1 MGTDK
6 WQCAVRIWTRGS
18 SQLLW
23 VSSGWFCRFLG
34 WVGYLR
40 VKTFVEMAKQC
51 GINLFVGTRYGCTGY
66 IMHGLPYI
74 RRRSSLDGDQWKKS
88 AAFVRTR
95 EASVVFGG
103 ASALAGQ
110 IWRGIPKKMRGL
122 MDAGAY
128 NRLVVAVQQTHLQNG
143 ASYEF
148 RQGRGKVQAHHA
160 KVVERFWGKHLGR
173 ALNGMDMSDGAVLAD
188 GVQLGARDQG
198 PGARKFVSGIGE
210 FVYLDGVEGVSL
222 HGLAELARFVPE
234 GAAVRVRLH
243 VARVEALPH
252 RWDSSAKRYLSEG
265 RLQAERAFTTSS
277 WMVLGARGQGP
288 GARHRA
294 SGRVSEESNSVSVD
308 LPGRIVAAGD
318 DERWFLNFVALEVGI
333 RIGNGRWRRL
343 NSACKAYVVC
353 NMQGGA
359 EFRSF
364 GIPQDDI
371 AGFSESDGVATPSAS
386 EAGVGIGCGVVP
398 TPSAGFRGLEGRGMP
413 LGHWSEDSSC
423 PHPGTGP
430 PGLTG
435 IEEVMGGGAGR
446 GRRGP
451 PSDRGG

>member
-252 RWDSSAKRYLSEG
+252 RWDSSAKRYLSER
-265 RLQAERAFTTSS
+265 RLQGERAAAVSAWKTVKAGHQS
-277 WMVLGARGQGP
+277 LGVAKAKLLR
-288 GARHRA
+288 
-294 SGRVSEESNSVSVD
+294 SGHGVREEVNSVSVAF
-308 LPGRIVAAGD
+308 PGRIVAQGD
-318 DERWFLNFVALEVGI
+318 EERCFLNFVALEVGVQQP
-333 RIGNGRWRRL
+333 NGRWRRL
-343 NSACKAYVVC
+343 DAACKAYVVC
-353 NMQGGA
+353 NMHGGA
-359 EFRSF
+359 EFTQLVAS
-364 GIPQDDI
+364 
-371 AGFSESDGVATPSAS
+371 AESAVSDS
-386 EAGVGIGCGVVP
+386 GVVP
-398 TPSAGFRGLEGRGMP
+398 SGASATDLAVPCGIGSRLAKAGDVGNGARGTDSVWDLDVGMKGNGDLGGVPCRDWPAVEQKGFMAA
-413 LGHWSEDSSC
+413 
-423 PHPGTGP
+423 GP
-430 PGLTG
+430 
-435 IEEVMGGGAGR
+435 
-446 GRRGP
+446 
-451 PSDRGG
+451 